1 MRRCLN
7 GRWPLAVI
15 MALEESTFRTKVF
28 RGFLWLSAG
37 AFIVQFISWISTIFV
52 IRLLSPADYG
62 LMAMTAG
69 FVALL
74 TSISELGIGAALIQA
89 KELTVREIRQIFT
102 WVLITGLIGVA
113 VSYASAPWVAGF
125 YDTPELAT
133 MIRVLSCN
141 MFLVMAYVVP
151 QALFIREMNFK
162 IKAQIEVFANL
173 AATLLTLVLALNGL
187 GVWSLIVGQMALFG
201 IKALAF
207 NVARPRWIAPLFDLR
222 GSGRLLR
229 FGLNETG
236 SRLLYYVYTQSDHII
251 VGKFLGGV
259 VLGGY
264 AVAQSLAVI
273 PMEKVL
279 PIISQ
284 ISFASYARIQ
294 DDREQIRTNI
304 LRTVRIIAF
313 AGVPIFLGMA
323 AVAPLGLPLI
333 LGPKWESF
341 IVPFQLLC
349 LTLPLRALSPIL
361 SPAVFA
367 INRPTVNLINML
379 IAAVAMGS
387 AFLVGVQYG
396 VIGVCIAW
404 LGAYPVVFGIT
415 TIINLQVL
423 GIPVLDYLGEIRF
436 PFFAGAIML
445 VSLWLFGKMVVTPWP
460 LYSLVLQTLL
470 GAVVYLSLTMIFDR
484 EHFAEIRQHLRRL
497 TARLTHSNV
506 SFGPSSSSSIRRE

>member
-1 MRRCLN
+1 MVR
-7 GRWPLAVI
+7 
-15 MALEESTFRTKVF
+15 EETTFRTKVL
-28 RGFLWLSAG
+28 RGFLWLSIG
-37 AFIVQFISWISTIFV
+37 TFTVQFISWVSTIFV
-52 IRLLSPADYG
+52 IRLLSPSEYG

-74 TSISELGIGAALIQA
+74 TTISELGIGAALIQA
-89 KELTVREIRQIFT
+89 KELNEREIRQIFT
-102 WVLITGLIGVA
+102 WVLITSLIGA
-113 VSYASAPWVAGF
+113 TVSYASAPWVAEF

-141 MFLVMAYVVP
+141 MFLAMAYVVP

-162 IKAQIEVFANL
+162 VKAQIEVFANL
-173 AATLLTLVLALNGL
+173 AATLLTLDLALNGL
-187 GVWSLIVGQMALFG
+187 GVWALIIGQMALFG

-207 NVARPRWIAPLFDLR
+207 NVARPQWIAPLFDLR

-229 FGLNETG
+229 YGLNETG
-236 SRLLYYVYTQSDHII
+236 SRLLYYVYTQSDNII

-284 ISFASYARIQ
+284 VSFAAYARIQ
-294 DDREQIRTNI
+294 DNREQIRTNI
-304 LRTVRIIAF
+304 LRTVRTIAF
-313 AGVPIFLGMA
+313 AGVPVFLGMS

-333 LGPKWESF
+333 LGSKWESF
-341 IVPFQLLC
+341 VVPFQLLC

-367 INRPTVNLINML
+367 INRPTVNLVNML
-379 IAAVAMGS
+379 IASVAMAS

-404 LGAYPVVFGIT
+404 LVAYPVVFGVT
-415 TIINLQVL
+415 TVRNLRVL
-423 GIPVLDYLGEIRF
+423 GIPVRDYLGEIRF

-445 VSLWLFGKMVVTPWP
+445 VSVWLFGKMVVTPWP
-460 LYSLVLQTLL
+460 VYSLILQILL
-470 GAVVYLSLTMIFDR
+470 GALVYLALTMIFNK
-484 EHFAEIRQHLRRL
+484 EQSAEIRKHLSRF
-497 TARLTHSNV
+497 TAYLTHS
-506 SFGPSSSSSIRRE
+506 SPSIGPARSSSIRRV